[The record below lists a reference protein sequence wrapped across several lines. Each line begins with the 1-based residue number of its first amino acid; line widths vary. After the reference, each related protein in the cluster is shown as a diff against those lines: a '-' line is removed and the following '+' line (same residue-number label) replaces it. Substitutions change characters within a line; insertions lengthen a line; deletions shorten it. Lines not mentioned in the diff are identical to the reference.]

1 MKSTGFTWR
10 KFSRKLAR
18 NWGGRKRNVWINPH
32 SACQAPCKALHGRTL
47 VLRWDL
53 QVELSIQCP
62 HFPHTLR
69 ILGFACWSSRSSQRE
84 TWDLAFLP
92 WAPFCACTPSFTPI
106 YHVYLSSV
114 PPGTQATWEQDHSF
128 FVFIFLLP
136 LLRIHAMLCTLT
148 LNKHIWNL

>member
-69 ILGFACWSSRSSQRE
+69 ILDLLAGAPDPPNVKLE
-84 TWDLAFLP
+84 TWPFFPEPHSVHVPLHSRP
-92 WAPFCACTPSFTPI
+92 YIMCIWAQFPLEPKPHENRTTVSLSLYSYSLFSEFTQCFA
-106 YHVYLSSV
+106 H
-114 PPGTQATWEQDHSF
+114 
-128 FVFIFLLP
+128 
-136 LLRIHAMLCTLT
+136 
-148 LNKHIWNL
+148 